1 MRETPAEKQRAFRHS
16 ETGSQGQSRVNFCL
30 NSTTVTGKKT
40 DPGGGSFG
48 ALILTVKGPTARVS
62 FWEHLSGAFA
72 HQHARRSAS
81 VRSSSHCQGPCSKDP
96 PARVPRVCLCVA
108 RRPHGRDIG
117 PHRAYST
124 TGRACLRSPCSR
136 GSSGKIAL
144 PLTYICQG
152 RRTPFLALFSKYKVI
167 GPFGCAVIFGF
178 PSGIIR

>member
-1 MRETPAEKQRAFRHS
+1 MSYCTTELCTNTRICKRERDSACARPLLKSSVRFATTKRAARVS
-16 ETGSQGQSRVNFCL
+16 PGSVFVKLDDSYR
-30 NSTTVTGKKT
+30 KKT

-62 FWEHLSGAFA
+62 FWEHPSGAFA

-81 VRSSSHCQGPCSKDP
+81 VRPHPHCRGPCSKDP

-124 TGRACLRSPCSR
+124 PPAELVYGAPAPGGRQTRSHCL
-136 GSSGKIAL
+136 
-144 PLTYICQG
+144 
-152 RRTPFLALFSKYKVI
+152 
-167 GPFGCAVIFGF
+167 
-178 PSGIIR
+178 